1 MIDNFHGLALCL
13 GAKKIVLVF
22 VVPVVS
28 KKILVFLFCFFV
40 SFFFFLFF
48 FWLFILF
55 SKVGQAASPINK

>member
-1 MIDNFHGLALCL
+1 MIDNFHGLALGL

-22 VVPVVS
+22 VVPVIS

-40 SFFFFLFF
+40 SFFF